1 MGVFQL
7 GTASQQELL
16 QRIQN
21 ARSWLMVYRSR
32 LWPKS
37 TLAHKF
43 VNVDWRGFL
52 DGVPQQY
59 WNDINDHVAE
69 MVELLGLGESTLETS
84 QDIFVAKISVEMA
97 DQSNQLSHS
106 TARLENVGSIFLPL
120 TFFAGLWGM
129 NCKVPF
135 QYEGP
140 YDDPEEEFMTDDYIG
155 FCLIFVLMIITA

>member
-1 MGVFQL
+1 
-7 GTASQQELL
+7 
-16 QRIQN
+16 
-21 ARSWLMVYRSR
+21 MVYRSR

-43 VNVDWRGFL
+43 VNIDWRGFL

-69 MVELLGLGESTLETS
+69 MVELLGLGESTLETA

-135 QYEGP
+135 QYTGAG
-140 YDDPEEEFMTDDYIG
+140 DEELFTDDYYG
-155 FCLIFVLMIITA
+155 FIMACSLIIVSAVFTYRLSCNL